1 MTSKLDIREG
11 TFPNGLAY
19 LSFGSGSP
27 LIALPGS
34 TAENGN
40 LSGSARKFM
49 VKPFLALGE
58 RHTVYVVNRRPGLA
72 AGTTM
77 SDITTD
83 LAEALQGEFG
93 EPVDVLGYSTGGSVA
108 QQLALGHPKV
118 VRRLVVT
125 SSAYTLSPS
134 GRSAMRQF
142 AERAAAGKRPA
153 TAFAAIASTSK
164 IAQRM
169 MAGLLWMLDPMMRP
183 SNGDYTDGI
192 RVIEAED
199 QWDIKDR
206 LAEIQVPA
214 MVLGGDKDLAYP
226 AQMFRDTADGIPGA
240 TLVLYEGRNH
250 NSAIEDRRF
259 PEDVAKFLE
268 A

>member
-1 MTSKLDIREG
+1 MTSKLDIHEG
-11 TFPNGLAY
+11 QFPNGLTY

-40 LSGSARKFM
+40 LRGSARKFM

-93 EPVDVLGYSTGGSVA
+93 EPVDALGYSTGGSVA
-108 QQLALGHPKV
+108 QHLALEHPEI

-134 GRSAMRQF
+134 GRAAMRRF
-142 AERAAAGKRPA
+142 AELAAAGKRPA
-153 TAFAAIASTSK
+153 TAWASIASTSRLG
-164 IAQRM
+164 QRL
-169 MAGLLWMLDPMMRP
+169 MAGLLWLLDPMMRP
-183 SNGDYTDGI
+183 ADGDYTDAI
-192 RVIEAED
+192 RVIDAED
-199 QWDIKDR
+199 EWDIRER
-206 LAEIQVPA
+206 LAEIKAPT
-214 MVLGGDKDLAYP
+214 MVVGGDKDLAYP

-240 TLVLYEGRNH
+240 TLKLYEGRDH
-250 NSAIEDRRF
+250 NSAIADSRF
-259 PEDVAKFLE
+259 PDDVAGFLRG
-268 A
+268 